1 MRWQSIIS
9 LFLYLIQNLNQ
20 GKIKLKQIKKP
31 SMILSVKGTSL
42 TRYFTLVNFILNL
55 SLGSLCFWFL
65 EGDVILNI
73 LFYFVDKSFKNV
85 WIWSQ
90 VALVLGPHPV
100 YCVINEPGVFT
111 FLLVK
116 PRAYICTQKFKDK
129 NIFLQ

>member
-55 SLGSLCFWFL
+55 SLGSLCFMVFRR
-65 EGDVILNI
+65 GCYIKYFI
-73 LFYFVDKSFKNV
+73 FVDKSFKNF